1 MLSRRSLL
9 AAVGVL
15 LLGAL
20 TACAPLQT
28 ARLQANPGNLP
39 RRAEVANV
47 PFFPQEKYYCGP
59 AATAMMLAWTGLAVT
74 QEDMATQV
82 YTPGR
87 GGTLRTDILAAA
99 RRNGRLAV
107 TVNNL
112 SDLLLEIAAGHPV
125 LVFQNLG
132 LSWFSQWH
140 FAVAIAYDLDAGE
153 IVLHSGTD
161 ERRVTLLE
169 TFERTW
175 ARGDYWALVIL
186 PPGVL
191 PATADV
197 RTVLRAAASL
207 ERVRRFSEA
216 AMSYEAIAKRWPENY
231 GALMGLGNARYALG
245 DLDRSQKAFRRAVTH
260 HPEKPSA
267 WNQLAHVMGR
277 QGRTP
282 ESLKAAQEAVRLGG
296 KDIETYRQTLREI
309 SDG

>member
-1 MLSRRSLL
+1 MPFGRGVLV
-9 AAVGVL
+9 AVSAL

-20 TACAPLQT
+20 AACAPLQT
-28 ARLQANPGNLP
+28 AALRNNSGNIP
-39 RRAEVANV
+39 RRAEVTNV

-59 AATAMMLAWTGLAVT
+59 AATAMMLAWTGLPVT
-74 QEDMATQV
+74 QQDLVPQV

-87 GGTLRTDILAAA
+87 EGTLRTDVLAAA

-107 TVNNL
+107 LVNNL
-112 SDLLLEIAAGHPV
+112 SDLLREIAAGHPV

-132 LSWFSQWH
+132 LSWFAQWH
-140 FAVAIAYDLDAGE
+140 FAVAVAYDLDAGE

-161 ERRVTLLE
+161 ERRITPLN

-186 PPGVL
+186 PPGLL

-197 RTVLRAAASL
+197 QTVLKAAAGL

-216 AMSYEAIAKRWPENY
+216 ATTYEATARKWPENY

-245 DLDRSQKAFRRAVTH
+245 DLAGSEKAFQRAVAR
-260 HPEKPSA
+260 HPGQPAA
-267 WNQLAHVMGR
+267 WNNLAYVLSRLGR
-277 QGRTP
+277 KT
-282 ESLKAAQEAVRLGG
+282 EALKAAREAVRLGG
-296 KDIETYRQTLREI
+296 KDAEIYRQTLREI
-309 SDG
+309 SGG